1 MCALIAAAKQV
12 KHLCTHL
19 MDLPS
24 CMHALLVL
32 INHLAPLP
40 ILAFFVSSFFALTAK
55 LKEQLIMC
63 ARNIHLCTR
72 RHAVQ
77 PHKSGY
83 KTPNNVVGS
92 RRKRKKTIKLP
103 PCVLINCFIFYL
115 FIYSFAASSFL
126 IIPSIAKWGVVRHN
140 MMVPLL
146 WPHTK
151 PHNFWNR
158 IQDRTFKKT

>member
-40 ILAFFVSSFFALTAK
+40 VLAFFVSSFFALTAK

-83 KTPNNVVGS
+83 KTPNNVVG
-92 RRKRKKTIKLP
+92 RKRKRKKNDKIATMRANKL
-103 PCVLINCFIFYL
+103 FYFL
-115 FIYSFAASSFL
+115 FIYLFL
-126 IIPSIAKWGVVRHN
+126 CRLFFSYYSLNCQMGGCAP
-140 MMVPLL
+140 
-146 WPHTK
+146 
-151 PHNFWNR
+151 
-158 IQDRTFKKT
+158 